1 MTDLHN
7 VESLVLEHLRHIRAR
22 VDQIADDVSDLKLR
36 MSSVETGIVQMR
48 RDVLQAD
55 ETDIRQQITLDKLV
69 TRVER
74 IEQRLNLVDQ
84 PH

>member
-1 MTDLHN
+1 MTADTEN
-7 VESLVLEHLRHIRAR
+7 LVLEHLRHIRAR